1 MTDNQENTVAAKDMS
16 AYPEV
21 DQHPKYKNKEAANL
35 DSNLNQDLIQMAEY
49 LKANKDKADSPDYL
63 KCLESVHQMAEKG
76 YAVAQ
81 VEYAKFLYD
90 AGEFTDSAKY
100 FDKAL
105 QNKNIDKNTARHLKK
120 HLPHLPKESQLM
132 QGEKYQELNQ
142 LTQSE
147 EPFKERYKKHPED
160 YPLVQELEKHADNN
174 HQETEQ
180 YEQEYKETMQQDQKY
195 KEEMKQSENN
205 PVYQRLIQRNSR

>member
-1 MTDNQENTVAAKDMS
+1 MTDNQENTVATKDMS

-49 LKANKDKADSPDYL
+49 LRANKDKADSPDYL
-63 KCLESVHQMAEKG
+63 KCLKSVHQMAEKG

-90 AGEFTDSAKY
+90 AGEFTDAAKY

-105 QNKNIDKNTARHLKK
+105 HNENIDENTAQHLKK
-120 HLPHLPKESQLM
+120 NLSHIPEESQLI
-132 QGEKYQELNQ
+132 QGQKYQGSNQ
-142 LTQSE
+142 LTHSG
-147 EPFKERYKKHPED
+147 EPFKERYKNHPED
-160 YPLVQELEKHADNN
+160 YPLVQEVEKHADNN

-180 YEQEYKETMQQDQKY
+180 HEQESKKTEQQKQKY
-195 KEEMKQSENN
+195 KEEMKQSESN

>member
-1 MTDNQENTVAAKDMS
+1 MTDNQENTVTTKDMS

-49 LKANKDKADSPDYL
+49 LRANKDKADSPDYL

-90 AGEFTDSAKY
+90 AGEFTDAAKY

-105 QNKNIDKNTARHLKK
+105 HNENIDENTAQHLQKSLS
-120 HLPHLPKESQLM
+120 HIPEESQLI
-132 QGEKYQELNQ
+132 QGQKYQESNQ
-142 LTQSE
+142 LTHSE
-147 EPFKERYKKHPED
+147 ASFKERYKNHPED
-160 YPLVQELEKHADNN
+160 YPLVQEVEKHADNN

-180 YEQEYKETMQQDQKY
+180 QVQESKETEQQAQKY
-195 KEEMKQSENN
+195 NAEMKQSENN
-205 PVYQRLIQRNSR
+205 PAYQRLIQRNSR